1 MSGEDREAER
11 TVERDTDSDAAAV
24 AVGDA
29 AAADRTA
36 DSFLELEGELDA
48 ADDGTA
54 RTTGLVV
61 DAGTVP
67 AGSVPDAYPHDVGSG
82 QALQLT
88 LELADGR
95 TVPAYFEWPD
105 GGAVDPK
112 SRLGRLL
119 GALEVSADS
128 FADLYGRTLL
138 LERTGGGYAVFVPPE
153 QPRGTGEWSL
163 GVAGGL
169 GFNLAF
175 FGLAALGAAGL
186 PLGGLLS
193 ALVIPFL
200 LVNLLVVP
208 YATYR
213 DGTYLRSH
221 SDWEQGPPFWAAL
234 SMVPGL
240 NVLVSGLYLRSRA
253 QARFLGEEPSLS
265 TRVVRRVQGL
275 L

>member
-1 MSGEDREAER
+1 LGDDRKAER
-11 TVERDTDSDAAAV
+11 TVERDADNDADAV
-24 AVGDA
+24 AAGGGA
-29 AAADRTA
+29 AA

-54 RTTGLVV
+54 QTKGLVV

-67 AGSVPDAYPHDVGSG
+67 AGSVPDAHPHDVESG

-88 LELADGR
+88 LELADDR
-95 TVPAYFEWPD
+95 TVPAYFGWPD
-105 GGAVDPK
+105 GGAVDPE

-128 FADLYGRTLL
+128 FADLYGRTLP

-186 PLGGLLS
+186 PLGGLPS
-193 ALVIPFL
+193 ALAIPFL
-200 LVNLLVVP
+200 LVNLLIMP

-221 SDWEQGPPFWAAL
+221 SDWGQGPLFWAAL

-253 QARFLGEEPSLS
+253 RARFLGEEPSLS
-265 TRVVRRVQGL
+265 TRLVRRVRGL